1 MRSLL
6 VAATLL
12 VASSAY
18 ADEDMTGLDDRTQQ
32 MARSLNAEARPHFV
46 LGYKAFNAKD
56 YKTATAE
63 FEIAYR
69 LDPEVPLLFTW
80 AQSER
85 LGGNCKHAIELY
97 QKYLYSDINKDQ
109 AAFTRERIQEC
120 GGTVAT
126 KPPTPPPTG
135 APALPPPQPEQP
147 EQPAEPAPYVWYR
160 DVPADALAG
169 AGAVGL
175 VAGLA
180 LFIEAHGTANDATAA
195 FYLDDH
201 ERLRADAIHQRNLGI
216 GATIAGAVIG
226 GAGVALYV
234 YHGKRAAVTSDGRG
248 VALALRW

>member
-1 MRSLL
+1 MRSLVL
-6 VAATLL
+6 AFVLL
-12 VASSAY
+12 VATRAF
-18 ADEDMTGLDDRTQQ
+18 ADDDMTGLDERTQQ
-32 MARSLNAEARPHFV
+32 MARSLNDRARPHFV

-109 AAFTRERIQEC
+109 AAFTRERIHEC
-120 GGTVAT
+120 GGAA
-126 KPPTPPPTG
+126 PTPTPTPTPVT
-135 APALPPPQPEQP
+135 APPPAEPP
-147 EQPAEPAPYVWYR
+147 PPVEQPAPAPYVWYR
-160 DVPADALAG
+160 DVPADVLTG
-169 AGAVGL
+169 AGAVSVL
-175 VAGLA
+175 AGVA
-180 LFIEAHGTANDATAA
+180 LFIEAHGTANDASAA

-216 GATIAGAVIG
+216 GATIAGVVVA

-234 YHGKRAAVTSDGRG
+234 YHGKRAAVTTDGTS

>member
-1 MRSLL
+1 MRSL
-6 VAATLL
+6 VVVVGLL
-12 VASSAY
+12 VARHAY

-32 MARSLNAEARPHFV
+32 MAQSLNADARPHFV

-109 AAFTRERIQEC
+109 AAFTRERIHEC
-120 GGTVAT
+120 GGIPQA
-126 KPPTPPPTG
+126 KPTASPTIS
-135 APALPPPQPEQP
+135 PALPPPQPEQP
-147 EQPAEPAPYVWYR
+147 ELPAEPVHYVWYR
-160 DVPADALAG
+160 DVPADVLSG
-169 AGAVGL
+169 AGAVSL
-175 VAGLA
+175 LAGLA
-180 LFIEAHGTANDATAA
+180 LFIEAHGTSNDAAAA

-201 ERLRADAIHQRNLGI
+201 ERLRSDAIHQRNLGI
-216 GATIAGAVIG
+216 GATIAGALIG

-234 YHGKRAAVTSDGRG
+234 YHGKRAAVTTDGHG

>member
-1 MRSLL
+1 MRALVLAILL
-6 VAATLL
+6 VATRAF
-12 VASSAY
+12 
-18 ADEDMTGLDDRTQQ
+18 ADDDMTGLDERTQQ

-109 AAFTRERIQEC
+109 AAFTRERIREC
-120 GGTVAT
+120 GGAPAT
-126 KPPTPPPTG
+126 PTTAAPVTPPPVET
-135 APALPPPQPEQP
+135 PVTHD
-147 EQPAEPAPYVWYR
+147 EPAHYVWYR
-160 DVPADALAG
+160 DVPADVLTG
-169 AGAVGL
+169 AGAVSL
-175 VAGLA
+175 LAGVA
-180 LFIEAHGTANDATAA
+180 LFIEAHGTSNDANAA

-201 ERLRADAIHQRNLGI
+201 ERLRSDAIHQRNLGI
-216 GATIAGAVIG
+216 GATIAGVVVA

-234 YHGKRAAVTSDGRG
+234 YHGKRAAVTTDGTS
-248 VALALRW
+248 VALAFRW

>member
-6 VAATLL
+6 VATLL
-12 VASSAY
+12 VATHAY

-32 MARSLNAEARPHFV
+32 MARSLNADARPHFV

-109 AAFTRERIQEC
+109 AAFTRERIHEC
-120 GGTVAT
+120 GGDPMA
-126 KPPTPPPTG
+126 KPAPPSSPPPVE
-135 APALPPPQPEQP
+135 PPP
-147 EQPAEPAPYVWYR
+147 PAEPERYIWYR
-160 DVPADALAG
+160 DVPGDALAG

-175 VAGLA
+175 LAGLV
-180 LFIEAHGTANDATAA
+180 LFSEAHGTANDAAAA

-201 ERLRADAIHQRNLGI
+201 DRLRADSIRQRNYGI
-216 GATIAGAVIG
+216 AATIAGAVIG

-234 YHGKRAAVTSDGRG
+234 YHGKRAAVTTDGRG

>member
-6 VAATLL
+6 VAAGLL
-12 VASSAY
+12 VATHAY

-32 MARSLNAEARPHFV
+32 MAQSLNAEARPHFV

-109 AAFTRERIQEC
+109 AAFTRERIHEC
-120 GGTVAT
+120 GGTPQTKAT
-126 KPPTPPPTG
+126 KPTTVAPT
-135 APALPPPQPEQP
+135 LPPPQPEQP
-147 EQPAEPAPYVWYR
+147 ELPAEPAHYVWYR
-160 DVPADALAG
+160 DVPADVLSG
-169 AGAVGL
+169 AGAVSL
-175 VAGLA
+175 LAGLA
-180 LFIEAHGTANDATAA
+180 LFIEAHGTSNDAAAA

-201 ERLRADAIHQRNLGI
+201 ERLRADSIHQRNLGI
-216 GATIAGAVIG
+216 GATIAGALIG

-234 YHGKRAAVTSDGRG
+234 YHGKRAAVTTDGRG
-248 VALALRW
+248 VALAFRW

>member
-1 MRSLL
+1 MRAFLL
-6 VAATLL
+6 ATLL
-12 VASSAY
+12 VATRAF
-18 ADEDMTGLDDRTQQ
+18 ADDDMTGLDDRTQQ
-32 MARSLNAEARPHFV
+32 LARSLDAEARPHFV

-63 FEIAYR
+63 LEIAYR

-109 AAFTRERIQEC
+109 AAFTRERIREC
-120 GGTVAT
+120 GGAT
-126 KPPTPPPTG
+126 TTTATPP
-135 APALPPPQPEQP
+135 APAPADARPPPE
-147 EQPAEPAPYVWYR
+147 EPAHYVWYR
-160 DVPADALAG
+160 DVPADVLAG
-169 AGAVGL
+169 AGAVSVLAG
-175 VAGLA
+175 VAL
-180 LFIEAHGTANDATAA
+180 LIDAHSTSNAADAA

-201 ERLRADAIHQRNLGI
+201 ERLRGDAIHQRNLGI
-216 GATIAGAVIG
+216 GATIAGVVVA

-234 YHGKRAAVTSDGRG
+234 YHGKRAAVTTDGTS

>member
-1 MRSLL
+1 MRFLVVAVLL
-6 VAATLL
+6 VAAH
-12 VASSAY
+12 AY

-109 AAFTRERIQEC
+109 AAFTRERIHEC
-120 GGTVAT
+120 GGVE
-126 KPPTPPPTG
+126 KP
-135 APALPPPQPEQP
+135 APAPVIAPPPEQP
-147 EQPAEPAPYVWYR
+147 ELPAEPARYIWYR

-169 AGAVGL
+169 VGAVSL
-175 VAGLA
+175 LAGLA

-201 ERLRADAIHQRNLGI
+201 ERLRRDAIHQRNLGI
-216 GATIAGAVIG
+216 GATIAGALIG

-234 YHGKRAAVTSDGRG
+234 YHGKRAAVTTDGRG

>member
-12 VASSAY
+12 VATPAY
-18 ADEDMTGLDDRTQQ
+18 ADEDMTGLDERTQQ
-32 MARSLNAEARPHFV
+32 MARSLNTEARPHFV

-69 LDPEVPLLFTW
+69 LDAEVPLLFTW

-97 QKYLYSDINKDQ
+97 QKYLYADINKDQ
-109 AAFTRERIQEC
+109 AAFTRERIHEC
-120 GGTVAT
+120 GGVE
-126 KPPTPPPTG
+126 KPAPPPPTT
-135 APALPPPQPEQP
+135 PAASPLPPEQP
-147 EQPAEPAPYVWYR
+147 ELPAEPAHYVWYR
-160 DVPADALAG
+160 DVPADVLAG
-169 AGAVGL
+169 AGAVSL
-175 VAGLA
+175 LAGLA
-180 LFIEAHGTANDATAA
+180 LFIEAHGTSSDAAAA

-201 ERLRADAIHQRNLGI
+201 ERLRDDAIHQRNLGI
-216 GATIAGAVIG
+216 AATIAGAVIG

-234 YHGKRAAVTSDGRG
+234 YHGKRAAVTTDGRG

>member
-1 MRSLL
+1 MRSL
-6 VAATLL
+6 VIAATLL
-12 VASSAY
+12 VATRAY

-32 MARSLNAEARPHFV
+32 MALSLTSEARPHFV

-109 AAFTRERIQEC
+109 AAFTRERIHEC
-120 GGTVAT
+120 GGVPVA
-126 KPPTPPPTG
+126 
-135 APALPPPQPEQP
+135 APAPAALPPEPVQPKP
-147 EQPAEPAPYVWYR
+147 PAEEPSPAHYVWYR
-160 DVPADALAG
+160 DVPADVLTG
-169 AGAVGL
+169 AGAVGVL
-175 VAGLA
+175 AGVA
-180 LFIEAHGTANDATAA
+180 LFIEAHGTAGDAATA

-201 ERLRADAIHQRNLGI
+201 DRLRADAIHQRNLGI
-216 GATIAGAVIG
+216 GATIAGVVVA

-234 YHGKRAAVTSDGRG
+234 YHGRRASVTTDGRG